1 MSILLSAILVGATL
15 QPQLD
20 AVAKLPGEPQIVSAA
35 GITKSEEPIL
45 TIENAGA
52 FDAAS
57 TRRRI
62 VIIGSAGDEAAAEA
76 VIEAVRWLKTS
87 APPNIKTR
95 WVVSAMPM
103 TAADPTEPGALT
115 RWITFQTPDLVVEVG
130 NTGGSFQLP
139 DVRVTR
145 IPAAAVRDVLP
156 GMLTP
161 APDMSALRK
170 RVLDRVQRAPLDIA
184 RVLAK
189 RYPETP
195 SISYIPSVAWNRTLR
210 LSAMTGDASLRAKV
224 LEQTKPWLSGEKK
237 LFGDRIQLTSVA
249 GTLIFAE
256 LAASGETAAGPLADE
271 GAALAVKER
280 SPSVPEYGQGWTDDM
295 FMATAILTRM
305 GGRPGHERD
314 MDVAA
319 RLVIA
324 YAAKLQQ
331 PSGLFNHAID
341 GPAAWGRGNGF
352 AALGLFNVLS
362 RMPDAHPDRTKIVE
376 IFRRHMAAV
385 RTQQAPDGMWRQI
398 IDDPASYR
406 EETATAMLLTAMARG
421 IRLGWLDQSYRP
433 VVDRAWRALS
443 AHIVDDGTVI
453 DVCTGTG
460 SGPTHRYYFDRQAI
474 TGADDRGGAMALLAS
489 MEMAELLRSK

>member
-1 MSILLSAILVGATL
+1 MSILCSAILAAATV

-35 GITKSEEPIL
+35 GITKSEEPLL
-45 TIENAGA
+45 TIENTGA
-52 FDAAS
+52 FEAAS
-57 TRRRI
+57 TRRRL
-62 VIIGSAGDEAAAEA
+62 VIIGSAGDETAAQA

-87 APPNIKTR
+87 APQDIKTR
-95 WVVSAMPM
+95 WIVSAMPM

-115 RWITFQTPDLVVEVG
+115 RWITFQAPDLVVEVG
-130 NTGGSFQLP
+130 NTGGSFQVP
-139 DVRVTR
+139 DVRVAR
-145 IPAAAVRDVLP
+145 VPAASIVDVLP
-156 GMLTP
+156 GLLTP
-161 APDMSALRK
+161 AADMSTLHK
-170 RVLDRVQRAPLDIA
+170 RLLDRVQRPPLAVA
-184 RVLAK
+184 RVLAR

-195 SISYIPSVAWNRTLR
+195 SISYIPSVAWNQTLR

-237 LFGDRIQLTSVA
+237 LFGDRIPLTSVA

-256 LAASGETAAGPLADE
+256 LAASGEGAAGPLADE
-271 GAALAVKER
+271 GATLAARER

-305 GGRPGHERD
+305 SDRPGHERD

-319 RLVIA
+319 RLVMA
-324 YAAKLQQ
+324 YAARLQQ
-331 PSGLFNHAID
+331 PNGLFNHAID

-352 AALGLFNVLS
+352 AALGLFHVLS
-362 RMPDAHPDRTKIVE
+362 RMPEAHPDRAKILE

-385 RTQQAPDGMWRQI
+385 KTHQAPDGMWRQI
-398 IDDPASYR
+398 IDDPAAYR

-421 IRLGWLDQSYRP
+421 IRLGWLDLSYRP
-433 VVDRAWRALS
+433 NVDRAWRALL

-460 SGPTHRYYFDRQAI
+460 SGPTRRYYFDRQAI

-489 MEMAELLRSK
+489 MEMAELLGRR

>member
-1 MSILLSAILVGATL
+1 
-15 QPQLD
+15 
-20 AVAKLPGEPQIVSAA
+20 
-35 GITKSEEPIL
+35 
-45 TIENAGA
+45 
-52 FDAAS
+52 
-57 TRRRI
+57 
-62 VIIGSAGDEAAAEA
+62 
-76 VIEAVRWLKTS
+76 
-87 APPNIKTR
+87 
-95 WVVSAMPM
+95 
-103 TAADPTEPGALT
+103 
-115 RWITFQTPDLVVEVG
+115 
-130 NTGGSFQLP
+130 
-139 DVRVTR
+139 
-145 IPAAAVRDVLP
+145 
-156 GMLTP
+156 
-161 APDMSALRK
+161 
-170 RVLDRVQRAPLDIA
+170 
-184 RVLAK
+184 
-189 RYPETP
+189 
-195 SISYIPSVAWNRTLR
+195 
-210 LSAMTGDASLRAKV
+210 LRAKV

-256 LAASGETAAGPLADE
+256 LAASGEAAAGTFADE
-271 GAALAVKER
+271 GAVLAAKER

-331 PSGLFNHAID
+331 SSGLFNHAID

-489 MEMAELLRSK
+489 MEMAELLRSR